1 MLAVDPVRR
10 RKLVVGTP
18 KPRIAPPVPARSD
31 VKSFVATAA
40 KLGITLWPWQEIAAR
55 YLTALGTGNRR
66 LYREIAI
73 IVARQNGKT
82 ELLIPLIV
90 ERLLAGKRIMHTA
103 QNRELPRLVHRNL
116 SRILQRHHA
125 DEIEAIRRGAGQE
138 EIWLRD
144 TKDHPGGHYR
154 IVAPNEDGARGS
166 TNDLLIVDELRQM
179 NDHNFIAAA
188 KPTLADDAQIV
199 YLSNAGTSTSE
210 VLNALK
216 KRASN
221 DPRLAYLEWSARPE
235 LAPDDRAGW
244 LEANP
249 AIGHKAGHLEGL
261 EDDYRAHL
269 LSGTMAVFETE
280 QLCRWVAAMDER
292 LITTADWAQQS
303 FGPPGNPIRPV
314 MAINMDPSGERASAV
329 IAWADAEM
337 IVLDV
342 HDTVGSPIDASLLG
356 PDLMALANA
365 NRVSMVAFDPY
376 TDADLAR
383 YIRKSKAINGR
394 EYASATEKFVRLVA
408 ERRLRVNDPEGV
420 LGKDLEWTTRR
431 PAPFHSYMA
440 VKASDEHSVTAAIA
454 AVRAA
459 WLASAPVPTAPARIY

>member
-1 MLAVDPVRR
+1 MLAVEGAER
-10 RKLVVGTP
+10 RKPVVGTP
-18 KPRIAPPVPARSD
+18 EPRIAPPVPARTL
-31 VKSFVATAA
+31 VKKFVTTAA
-40 KLGITLWPWQEIAAR
+40 SLGITLWPWQEIAAR
-55 YLTALGTGNRR
+55 YLTALGTGDRR

-90 ERLLAGKRIMHTA
+90 DRLLDGKRIMHTA
-103 QNRELPRLVHRNL
+103 QNRELPRLVHRKL
-116 SRILQRHHA
+116 SRILQSHHA
-125 DEIEAIRRGAGQE
+125 AEIEAIRRGAGQE
-138 EIWLRD
+138 EIWLRN
-144 TKDHPGGHYR
+144 GGHYR

-216 KRASN
+216 ARAGS

-235 LAPDDRAGW
+235 LAPDDRTGW
-244 LEANP
+244 LDANP
-249 AIGHKAGHLEGL
+249 AIGHKPGHLEGL
-261 EDDYRAHL
+261 EDDYRAHS

-292 LITTADWAQQS
+292 LIKPGDWEAQT
-303 FGPPGNPIRPV
+303 FGPAGTPTRPV

-329 IAWADAEM
+329 IAWAEGEK

-342 HDTVGSPIDASLLG
+342 HDTVGSPIDATLLG
-356 PDLMALANA
+356 PDLAKLANA
-365 NRVSMVAFDPY
+365 NRVSTVAFDPY
-376 TDADLAR
+376 TDADLVR
-383 YIRKSKAINGR
+383 YIRKPKSINGR
-394 EYASATEKFVRLVA
+394 EYGSASEKFVRLVA
-408 ERRLRVNDPEGV
+408 ERRLHVNDPDGV
-420 LGKDLEWTTRR
+420 LGRDLEWTTRR
-431 PAPFHSYMA
+431 SAPYGSFMA
-440 VKASDEHSVTAAIA
+440 VKANDEHTVTAAIA
-454 AVRAA
+454 AIRAA
-459 WLASAPVPTAPARIY
+459 WLASAPVPTQPARIY